1 MQICIIQRTCTHQNM
16 VGEQAITGP
25 VDIHRFN
32 IIIVKFTETNGTVI
46 IITSK
51 SKNINVDDS
60 LLYPGLIQLVPFVK
74 KLDNAIHWIN
84 LCPLDG
90 ATRFP
95 DSVLIHWI
103 VIIQWIVL
111 SNIWTTWAWSTGI
124 MLKDIS
130 NKYFNMSNITWFR
143 TTSGYWRGRWR
154 KWHIFTS
161 PCQIKKVVISRNQWL
176 KQSQKKRGNCE
187 QSIGSFADKNQ

>member
-1 MQICIIQRTCTHQNM
+1 MFFLFRLLIPSLLHLMQICITQRTCTHQNM

-32 IIIVKFTETNGTVI
+32 IIIVKFTEINGTVI

-51 SKNINVDDS
+51 CKNINVDDS

-74 KLDNAIHWIN
+74 KLDNAIHWI
-84 LCPLDG
+84 
-90 ATRFP
+90 
-95 DSVLIHWI
+95 

-124 MLKDIS
+124 MLKKIS
-130 NKYFNMSNITWFR
+130 DKYFNMSNITWFR
-143 TTSGYWRGRWR
+143 TTSVYWRGSWR

-176 KQSQKKRGNCE
+176 KQSQK
-187 QSIGSFADKNQ
+187 IGGTVNSL